1 MQNFCSTVRIESRT
15 YHDPHILNVYKWT
28 IKAPRWVNYRYWICL
43 TLTLIS
49 TTNCKFRKRKRHNL
63 KCSRFAAQV
72 RQRGKVQKKKKAEA
86 QCPFPVH
93 MLQHRS
99 IQRVTLTMMAR
110 AVHIMSWTVERVYR
124 AKFLNKPILC
134 LSQDNFYLAVKADIT
149 RGQERAQID
158 DDLSGRTG
166 RKPSKELL
174 PFCRAC
180 SGQVAAGSNSSILV
194 CMASVSAS
202 SSPGASPGNM
212 TSSRSQMWL
221 LVCRDALSMVL
232 LLAP

>member
-1 MQNFCSTVRIESRT
+1 MWEKSTAGWLVLIAVADLVWKKNTAGWSHNIRFRPWRPFCCPSATKSQSPEKEKGRNPVSFSCPYAATQI
-15 YHDPHILNVYKWT
+15 DPMGNAKD
-28 IKAPRWVNYRYWICL
+28 
-43 TLTLIS
+43 
-49 TTNCKFRKRKRHNL
+49 
-63 KCSRFAAQV
+63 
-72 RQRGKVQKKKKAEA
+72 
-86 QCPFPVH
+86 
-93 MLQHRS
+93 RS
-99 IQRVTLTMMAR
+99 R

-232 LLAP
+232 LLAL